1 MKKTLRVISLILA
14 IISLGMCAA
23 ACQNGE
29 LTDFSSKAYYDYS
42 TSNTGK
48 GTNIKTMYVER
59 EIDSMKVEDFVAS
72 DKESDFVRIDIKNY
86 GSIVVVLRH
95 DVAPVSVANFKK
107 LVSEKY
113 YDGAAFHRVI
123 EHFMIQGGGY
133 IIETETNEDGVK
145 NSNLVEK
152 ESRPA
157 IQGEFDSNGFEN
169 NLYHVRGVLS
179 MARTSVKNSAST
191 QFFII
196 HETNEASASL
206 NGDYAAFGYVLA
218 GMDVVDAIA
227 ACQVFGEENAPIP
240 VEDVII
246 ESATF
251 VEPKDKLW

>member
-14 IISLGMCAA
+14 VMSLSLYAV

-29 LTDFSSKAYYDYS
+29 LTDFSSKAFYNYNA
-42 TSNTGK
+42 SNTGK
-48 GTNIKTMYVER
+48 GTNIKMMYVER

-86 GSIVVVLRH
+86 GSIVVLLRH

-107 LVSEKY
+107 LVSEKF
-113 YDGAAFHRVI
+113 YDGTVFHRVI

-133 IIETETNEDGVK
+133 ITETETNEDGVE
-145 NSNLVEK
+145 NSKLVDK
-152 ESRPA
+152 ESES
-157 IQGEFDSNGFEN
+157 IFGEFESNGFEN
-169 NLYHVRGVLS
+169 NLLHVRGVLS
-179 MARTSVKNSAST
+179 MARTSVKNSASS

-196 HETNEASASL
+196 HETNESSASL